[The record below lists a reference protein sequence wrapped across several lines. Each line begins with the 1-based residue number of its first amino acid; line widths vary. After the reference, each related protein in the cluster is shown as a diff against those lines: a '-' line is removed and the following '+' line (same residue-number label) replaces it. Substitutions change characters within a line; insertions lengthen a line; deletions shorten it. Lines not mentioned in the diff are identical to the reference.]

1 MSYVSGSEGPSVS
14 GFDVQGPAPLPSDW
28 TTSMN
33 SQFQF
38 FNALDSDPWGAGAIS
53 TGPGNKAY
61 RSTDPKTGL
70 ITTVLQ
76 IDLTGLA
83 VKGDAAHD
91 VIGLA
96 AGGAAYIYRNVVAD
110 NGVLFKY
117 TVTCVELPTE
127 ETATITTDIDL
138 TWNSNGT
145 RIYDYGLGA
154 ETHNLGT
161 LVAGEHF
168 TSAQDPNLT
177 ADDYLYLVEGDN
189 AATTGEYSGGQYVFT
204 FYGWSVR

>member
-1 MSYVSGSEGPSVS
+1 MSYTPSSGSLGSAGGTPINQSTA
-14 GFDVQGPAPLPSDW
+14 G
-28 TTSMN
+28 TTFTQKQKNAMN
-33 SQFQF
+33 MAYFGVNFTDIGQT
-38 FNALDSDPWGAGAIS
+38 WGAGAIS
-53 TGPGNKAY
+53 TGPGNKVY
-61 RSTDPKTGL
+61 RSTDPTTGI

-154 ETHNLGT
+154 ETHNLDT
-161 LVAGEHF
+161 LVAG
-168 TSAQDPNLT
+168 
-177 ADDYLYLVEGDN
+177 
-189 AATTGEYSGGQYVFT
+189 
-204 FYGWSVR
+204 